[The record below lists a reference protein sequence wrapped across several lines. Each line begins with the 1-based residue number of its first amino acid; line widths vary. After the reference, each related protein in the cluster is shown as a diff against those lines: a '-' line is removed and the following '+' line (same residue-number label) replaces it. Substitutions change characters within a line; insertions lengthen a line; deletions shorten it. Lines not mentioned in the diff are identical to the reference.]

1 MKLSKIDAEY
11 FNNLY
16 TCFLLNANKELNVF
30 ESLSDPNELKNLSSN
45 KQMEL
50 RRKIYENMDYYI
62 DSYLKNGNLN
72 DEDKEL
78 VKNWKLFVSSVF
90 IIYKHIKNHS
100 VFVDVKTAKAY
111 GVLGLL
117 DDLNVIITDDSLPI
131 IVKATLLPFKGR
143 IIYDGMIE
151 QSFKNNI
158 DLMDNV
164 ALEVGYQGL
173 KEANEMIV
181 TMNEKYFDKE
191 YLYDQNINIWE
202 ENKYSYIDGTFV
214 KNSEKVGRNDPCTC
228 GSGKKYK
235 KCCGK

>member
-1 MKLSKIDAEY
+1 MKLNKIDADY

-16 TCFLLNANKELNVF
+16 NRFLFNANKELNIF
-30 ESLSDPNELKNLSSN
+30 ESLSDPTELKFLSSD

-50 RRKIYENMDYYI
+50 RKKIYENMNYYI
-62 DSYLKNGNLN
+62 ESYLEHGNLN

-78 VKNWKLFVSSVF
+78 VKNWKLFVSGIF
-90 IIYKHIKNHS
+90 IVYKHIKNHS

-117 DDLNVIITDDSLPI
+117 DELNSIIPDDYLPI
-131 IVKATLLPFKGR
+131 IVKSTLLPFKGR
-143 IIYDGMIE
+143 IIYDGMME
-151 QSFKNNI
+151 GANHEGI

-191 YLYDQNINIWE
+191 YLYDPNINVWE
-202 ENKYSYIDGTFV
+202 ENKYIYVDGTLI
-214 KNSEKVGRNDPCTC
+214 KNFEKVGRNDPCTC